1 MPLIQTFSIANIKQ
15 FQYLPIQ
22 QQVAQFFVDLKT
34 EKSERLKLYT
44 TIRRLEDE
52 LIKLRRK
59 INEPSPSSLPF
70 TVNPPC
76 SATFQKTCALG
87 NAQISKSSI
96 TITLKRASSITF
108 KPRLSDQQRGPPTQS
123 TSGTLSSDIESRVKL
138 EEEITKAKNCRET
151 ILSIYRSQFT
161 FLYDKCGALES
172 GGSDT
177 ILTILW
183 KIFALRLVFDTA
195 KSASRFDNAATN
207 PSTHYNSPVYPTHPH
222 GYNFFVQY
230 YPYDLDSAAG
240 SHALIMFALFPGDY
254 DGLLAWPF
262 PKTIHLSVRD

>member
-1 MPLIQTFSIANIKQ
+1 MPLIQTFSLANIKQ
-15 FQYLPIQ
+15 FQYIHATQ
-22 QQVAQFFVDLKT
+22 QQVAQFFVDLNT
-34 EKSERLKLYT
+34 EKNERLKLYT

-52 LIKLRRK
+52 LIKLRRQ
-59 INEPSPSSLPF
+59 INEPSPSSLPVPF

-76 SATFQKTCALG
+76 SAAFQDTCALS
-87 NAQISKSSI
+87 NAQISKPSI

-108 KPRLSDQQRGPPTQS
+108 KPQLSDQQRGPPTQS
-123 TSGTLSSDIESRVKL
+123 TSGTLSSDIESRVKQM

-151 ILSIYRSQFT
+151 ILSIYRSQFN
-161 FLYDKCGALES
+161 FLYDKFQALES

-207 PSTHYNSPVYPTHPH
+207 PSTHYNSPVYPNTPSWL
-222 GYNFFVQY
+222 YLLCPVLSTWSRLCCRKSRFNYVC
-230 YPYDLDSAAG
+230 
-240 SHALIMFALFPGDY
+240 LIPRRLRWFIGMAVP
-254 DGLLAWPF
+254 
-262 PKTIHLSVRD
+262 